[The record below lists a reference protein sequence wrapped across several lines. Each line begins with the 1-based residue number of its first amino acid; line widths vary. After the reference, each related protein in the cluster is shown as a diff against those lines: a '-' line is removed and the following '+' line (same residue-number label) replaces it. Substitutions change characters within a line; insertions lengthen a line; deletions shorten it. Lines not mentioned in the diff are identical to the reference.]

1 MESFVGNDPRTL
13 WNMGTHLLKP
23 KVIKHNVVRVN
34 GGELGLEA
42 GPVARVVEGFL
53 RQVWINQDGVDAVRG
68 KHSWFWSLVGMFIM
82 TGWLVLP
89 FGIRRDGAVFVD
101 YWNPAQVF
109 PEWSSDSREGLVR
122 LGRTRRVSRYAA
134 QMILNTAGIAEQAK
148 GGAVH
153 GQLWKKDDVGVIW
166 RAEVLDSRVI
176 LDWTPLVGFK
186 HIPVVVI
193 QAGGIVGLEAGSQGE
208 TLNGQSIL
216 ETNRKL
222 FYSYNR
228 QQTFMMQLLR
238 DTAVPKFW
246 EKISGNKSIIGN
258 PENLNKRGAVFTMGL
273 NDDMGALSVPG
284 IPIELT
290 QMLFHIRNMMQ
301 RGGFSD
307 LTYGNVLQEV
317 SAVLIAQ
324 AAEGAMQLLAPYHSG
339 MQVGLSMVSNHW
351 YQSMLEFPES
361 RPITWA
367 GLDLEV
373 LEGTKIES
381 RYTVQIPGDLQNRVL
396 IAKMLSPRME
406 LPVET
411 VLGLLLPEVSD
422 PLAAVTDTDSQ
433 KVKELPEYVLILA
446 VNSFKSLAQE
456 AMAVGDRALATMYLQ
471 VASKYEGQ
479 LTQQPN
485 MEDRFGRVSGLRGM
499 QGQEMAGSTGST
511 GPAGPG
517 VNRNGS
523 AQPQQ
528 AQQEGN

>member
-1 MESFVGNDPRTL
+1 
-13 WNMGTHLLKP
+13 
-23 KVIKHNVVRVN
+23 
-34 GGELGLEA
+34 
-42 GPVARVVEGFL
+42 
-53 RQVWINQDGVDAVRG
+53 
-68 KHSWFWSLVGMFIM
+68 
-82 TGWLVLP
+82 
-89 FGIRRDGAVFVD
+89 
-101 YWNPAQVF
+101 
-109 PEWSSDSREGLVR
+109 
-122 LGRTRRVSRYAA
+122 
-134 QMILNTAGIAEQAK
+134 
-148 GGAVH
+148 
-153 GQLWKKDDVGVIW
+153 
-166 RAEVLDSRVI
+166 
-176 LDWTPLVGFK
+176 
-186 HIPVVVI
+186 
-193 QAGGIVGLEAGSQGE
+193 
-208 TLNGQSIL
+208 
-216 ETNRKL
+216 
-222 FYSYNR
+222 
-228 QQTFMMQLLR
+228 
-238 DTAVPKFW
+238 
-246 EKISGNKSIIGN
+246 
-258 PENLNKRGAVFTMGL
+258 
-273 NDDMGALSVPG
+273 
-284 IPIELT
+284 
-290 QMLFHIRNMMQ
+290 MMQ

-499 QGQEMAGSTGST
+499 QGMQRENQGIAGSAEPT
-511 GPAGPG
+511 GPG